1 MHRLTLIACAALLL
15 GGCDSSDQASADGG
29 TALASTQAPAGSAA
43 PAPRW
48 YSAAQVRQGMAIYGR
63 HCAECHGPAAQGA
76 SDWRQPGPDGRYPAP
91 PLNGSGHAWHHPL
104 GMLRYVI
111 RNGSPG
117 GQGNMPAWGGKLDEE
132 EILAVIAWFQSRWP
146 EQAYANWSQIDARA
160 RSRRAE
166 GDQGGR

>member
-1 MHRLTLIACAALLL
+1 MLRPTLIACTALLL
-15 GGCDSSDQASADGG
+15 GGCDSSDRAGADGG
-29 TALASTQAPAGSAA
+29 TAQASPQAPVTST

-48 YSAAQVRQGMAIYGR
+48 YDAAQVRRGEAVYGR
-63 HCAECHGPAAQGA
+63 HCAECHGPAAEGA
-76 SDWRQPGPDGRYPAP
+76 PAWRQPGADGRYPAP
-91 PLNGSGHAWHHPL
+91 PLNGTGHAWHHPL

-132 EILAVIAWFQSRWP
+132 ELLAVIAWFQSQWP
-146 EQAYANWSQIDARA
+146 EQAYANWSQIDTRA

-166 GDQGGR
+166 GDQDGR